1 MVTKGQQL
9 VKACVLVRCAR
20 AHGNG
25 SMPLAGG
32 NENGSLREVLFM
44 NKGNEAGARES
55 GGAYEENKT
64 A

>member
-1 MVTKGQQL
+1 
-9 VKACVLVRCAR
+9 VLVRCAR
-20 AHGNG
+20 VHGSG

-32 NENGSLREVLFM
+32 NENGRLREVLFM

-55 GGAYEENKT
+55 EGAYEGNKT

>member
-1 MVTKGQQL
+1 M
-9 VKACVLVRCAR
+9 KACVLVRCAR

-32 NENGSLREVLFM
+32 NENGRLREVLFM

-55 GGAYEENKT
+55 EGAYEENKT